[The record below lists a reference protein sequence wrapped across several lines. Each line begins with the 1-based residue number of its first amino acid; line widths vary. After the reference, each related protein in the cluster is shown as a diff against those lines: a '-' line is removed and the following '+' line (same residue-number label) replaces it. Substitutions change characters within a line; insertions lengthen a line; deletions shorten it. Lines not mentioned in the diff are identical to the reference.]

1 MQLSNCYGHFFARS
15 LLKKAMLIMRL
26 NFFLIVVFC
35 LHVSAKGVSQ
45 EITLSLKE
53 APLEKVLTAIKKQS
67 TYHFFY
73 NAQLLQTA
81 APVSVQL
88 NHASLRQALEQ
99 TMQEQP
105 FSWHIDEENKL
116 VIIGKKTVPVQ
127 VTVMPLAAGIVSGT
141 VVSETGQPVPGATV
155 TLKPFSK
162 GTATNERG
170 EFVFKGLSAGDYLLT
185 VTFIGY
191 RTVEKSIHVGEEP
204 VHLMIALKPLVLELD
219 ASVVVGYGTTT
230 KRNKTE
236 AISTINTKQLSE
248 DHSSIAVS
256 DMLAGR
262 LPGLYVVKSGGAPGA
277 GSSLFVRG
285 LSTFNNTAPLVVIDG
300 IPDRSLDDL
309 NPGDIETVSVL
320 KDASAI
326 SVYGARAANG
336 VILVTTKRGS
346 VGKTSITFSSNVI
359 NQRPTQYYKQL
370 DAYQYAQ
377 LYNESLQ
384 NENLY
389 QPDQGMGF
397 TPAQVQKYKDGSDPD
412 HYPNT
417 NWLDEVLS
425 TSIWQHSYNLAASGG
440 NENIRYYLSGGYAKN
455 NGLMPVE
462 DYDRYNLRSNME
474 AKITRD
480 LKVTMNLS
488 GSLSKRN
495 AEAVYGSEYV
505 ISNIYSTPPT
515 RVNRFS
521 NGFYANVPEQ
531 RGNAYQQSIGASGY
545 NVLNSNIFNSLVTLQ
560 YDLPWIK
567 GLSLK
572 GNGAYDKFYSFS
584 KRFATPYDMYSIDDA
599 GNFSKASPYPTS
611 PYLREGFNQTQSL
624 TLEGG
629 MQYDGSFAK
638 HTVSGMLLFTQTNAK
653 GDNFNTERDGFV
665 SSSLSQLGLGDPTRV
680 TNAGSGTQ
688 NARRGLVGRFSYNYA
703 ERYLFQFNF
712 RYDGSDIFPPDHR
725 YGFFPSVSAGWVLSE
740 EPFMKDRSGNVDFL
754 KIRGSWG
761 QLGND
766 RVDPYQFLT
775 TYALGTT
782 PGYSLGGTSPQYY
795 QTLSPNVLANPVFT
809 WERAV
814 IANVGVE
821 AHVKN
826 DLFTL
831 EADYFY
837 KRTKDILAPPA
848 QQVPSVIGIG
858 LPDINS
864 GIVDTKGVEIA
875 LSHTNHL
882 GKFTYFISPN
892 ITFTKNTIVNYPESK
907 SIPDW
912 QKLSGKSIGFF
923 ASTVGSQYLGYEADG
938 LYQSAAEVAKGPVPL
953 YPNTAPGDIRYK
965 DVDGDGVITAK
976 DRVPVGANFFPQ
988 IQYGIRCG
996 ISYSGL
1002 EVNVLFQGAGN
1013 VQGYAYTGLP
1023 ANTELLGR
1031 WTPEHTNATYPRLWY
1046 NNQNNAERSDYWIR
1060 NTAYLRVKNIELGYS
1075 LPAVVLQAIH
1085 AKSLRFTVSANNLF
1099 TFTRFKLFDP
1109 ESAGEVRDPLMKS
1122 FAAGATLQ
1130 F

>member
-15 LLKKAMLIMRL
+15 LLKKTMLIMKL

-35 LHVSAKGVSQ
+35 MHVSAKGVSQ
-45 EITLSLKE
+45 DITLSLKE
-53 APLEKVLTAIKKQS
+53 STLEKVLTGIKKQS
-67 TYHFFY
+67 SYHFFY
-73 NAQLLQTA
+73 NAQLLQA
-81 APVSVQL
+81 ATPVSVQL
-88 NHASLRQALEQ
+88 NHVSLRQALEQ
-99 TMQEQP
+99 TMAGQP

-116 VIIGKKTVPVQ
+116 VIIGKKPTPGTVL
-127 VTVMPLAAGIVSGT
+127 VMAAVASTVSGMVT
-141 VVSETGQPVPGATV
+141 DESGQPVIGATV
-155 TLKPFSK
+155 ALRPFNK
-162 GTATNERG
+162 GTVTDEKGA
-170 EFVFKGLSAGDYLLT
+170 FSFKGLAPGDYFLT

-191 RTVEKSIHVGEEP
+191 QPVEKSIRVGEGP
-204 VHLMIALKPLVLELD
+204 VQLKIALKPLVMELD
-219 ASVVVGYGTTT
+219 ASVVIGYGTTT

-236 AISTINTKQLSE
+236 AISSINSKQLTE
-248 DHSSIAVS
+248 DHSSMSVS
-256 DMLAGR
+256 DMLTGR

-277 GSSLFVRG
+277 GSALYIRG

-309 NPGDIETVSVL
+309 NANDIDAVSVL

-346 VGKTSITFSSNVI
+346 VGKPSITFSANLI

-377 LYNESLQ
+377 LFNESLQ
-384 NENLY
+384 NENIY
-389 QPDQGMGF
+389 RPDQGMGF
-397 TPAQVQKYKDGSDPD
+397 SPEMVQKYKDGSDPD

-417 NWLDEVLS
+417 NWADEIMAK
-425 TSIWQHSYNLAASGG
+425 SIWQHSYNLAASGG

-455 NGLMPVE
+455 DGLIPVE
-462 DYDRYNLRSNME
+462 NYNRYNLRSNME

-480 LKVTMNLS
+480 LKITMNLS

-505 ISNIYSTPPT
+505 VENLYGTPPT
-515 RVNRFS
+515 RVNRFG
-521 NGFYANVPEQ
+521 NGLYANVPEQ

-545 NVLNSNIFNSLVTLQ
+545 NVLSSNIFNSLVTLQ

-584 KRFATPYDMYSIDDA
+584 KRFGTPYDMYSIDDA
-599 GNFSKASPYPTS
+599 GKFSKASPYPS
-611 PYLREGFNQTQSL
+611 APYLREAVSQTQSL

-629 MQYDGSFAK
+629 MQYDGSFAR
-638 HTVSGMLLFTQTNAK
+638 HTVSGMLLFTQTNAT
-653 GDNFNTERDGFV
+653 GDNFNTQRDGFV
-665 SSSLSQLGLGDPTRV
+665 SSSLSELGLGDPTRA
-680 TNAGSGTQ
+680 TNNGSGTQ
-688 NARRGLVGRFSYNYA
+688 NARRGVVGRFSYNYA

-725 YGFFPSVSAGWVLSE
+725 YGFFPSVSAGWILSE
-740 EPFMKDRSGNVDFL
+740 EPFMKDKTSDLDFL

-766 RVDPYQFLT
+766 RVSPYQFLT
-775 TYALGTT
+775 TYALGSTA
-782 PGYSLGGTSPQYY
+782 GYSLGGAAPQYY
-795 QTLSPNVLANPVFT
+795 QTLSPNVLPNPVFT

-821 AHVKN
+821 AHVRN

-837 KRTKDILAPPA
+837 KRTKDILAPPS
-848 QQVPSVIGIG
+848 QQVPGVIGIG

-864 GIVDTKGVEIA
+864 GIVDTKGIEIA

-892 ITFTKNTIVNYPESK
+892 ITFAKNTIVNYPESQ

-923 ASTVGSQYLGYEADG
+923 SSTVGTRYLGYEADG
-938 LYQSAAEVAKGPVPL
+938 LYQSADEVAKGPTPL
-953 YPNTAPGDIRYK
+953 YPNTAPGDIRYR
-965 DVDGDGVITAK
+965 DVDGDGAITAK
-976 DRVPVGANFFPQ
+976 DRVPVGADFFPQ

-996 ISYSGL
+996 ISYRGL
-1002 EVNVLFQGAGN
+1002 EMNVLLQGAGN
-1013 VQGYAYTGLP
+1013 VKGFAYTNLP
-1023 ANTELLGR
+1023 ATAEMLGR
-1031 WTPEHTNATYPRLWY
+1031 WTPEHTAATYPRLWFD
-1046 NNQNNAERSDYWIR
+1046 NQNNSERSDYWIR
-1060 NTAYLRVKNIELGYS
+1060 NTSYIRVKNIELGYT
-1075 LPAVVLQAIH
+1075 LPSVMLQAIH
-1085 AKSLRFTVSANNLF
+1085 AKSLRFTLSANNLF
-1099 TFTRFKLFDP
+1099 TFTRFKMFDP